1 MWKVEIGK
9 QSEKFLDNNSADIR
23 DSVYEKIRNMIEWLE
38 NKNNLIVD
46 LKKLKGDYQGYY
58 RIRTGKIRII
68 ISIDKKNYIIKIQNI
83 NFRRNIKRNVI
94 NWRQCRIT
102 IYIAIH

>member
-23 DSVYEKIRNMIEWLE
+23 DSVYDKIRNVIEWLE
-38 NKNNLIVD
+38 NKNNLFVD
-46 LKKLKGDYQGYY
+46 LKKLKGDYLGFY

-83 NFRRNIKRNVI
+83 NFRGNI
-94 NWRQCRIT
+94 
-102 IYIAIH
+102 Y